1 MACVLRRLRLACRG
15 IKLSIMSSVLEIEKA
30 IESLPTV
37 AMLEVAEWLDMQ
49 RAMVAAA
56 ESTFQMLD
64 EEEGNPV
71 AEQWLG

>member
-1 MACVLRRLRLACRG
+1 
-15 IKLSIMSSVLEIEKA
+15 MSSVLEIEKA
-30 IESLPTV
+30 IESLPT
-37 AMLEVAEWLDMQ
+37 AEMLEVAEWLDMQ

-64 EEEGNPV
+64 QVEGNPV

>member
-1 MACVLRRLRLACRG
+1 
-15 IKLSIMSSVLEIEKA
+15 MSSVLEIEKA
-30 IESLPTV
+30 IEGLPTV

-49 RAMVAAA
+49 RAMVVAA